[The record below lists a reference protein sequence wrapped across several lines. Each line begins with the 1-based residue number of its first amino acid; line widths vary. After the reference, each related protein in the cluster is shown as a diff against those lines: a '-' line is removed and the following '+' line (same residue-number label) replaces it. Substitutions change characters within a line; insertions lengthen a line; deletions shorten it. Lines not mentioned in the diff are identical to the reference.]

1 MNQGVASKIVAESLL
16 SLYPV
21 FVKNIDVSL
30 NLQMWSRFF
39 TYVVLAGF
47 FMDYDFVKSKLFS
60 KDGLLLAA
68 VTIVHIYTSYMGF
81 LKLPSGP
88 AYTMFYIYPVFILIF
103 SGFTFP
109 PYALLAAAGVWFLS
123 STSELDQFAYEGVF
137 MIMLAALTEAI
148 IYFIIKRIKT
158 TNNWDH
164 VFLSYFWGA
173 IGMTFYFL
181 STQEPFTP
189 ALTTSVG
196 INGIIGL
203 GGYVLRFFSMTHLD
217 VYWYALL
224 SNVGM
229 VMSYVY
235 GYAFNGEVVGLTQI
249 FGTSCIWLACALAR
263 R

>member
-1 MNQGVASKIVAESLL
+1 MSEGVVSKVLAESLL

-21 FVKNIDVSL
+21 FVKNIGVSL

-47 FMDYDFVKSKLFS
+47 FMDFEFVKKKLFS

-68 VTIVHIYTSYMGF
+68 VTLVHIYTSYVGF

-88 AYTMFYIYPVFILIF
+88 AYTMFYIYPVLILIL
-103 SGFTFP
+103 SGFSFP
-109 PYALLAAAGVWFLS
+109 PYALLAAAGVWFLA

-137 MIMLAALTEAI
+137 MIMLAALTEAL
-148 IYFIIKRIKT
+148 IYFIIKKIKT

-173 IGMTFYFL
+173 VAMTFYVL
-181 STQEPFTP
+181 KTQEPLTP
-189 ALTTSVG
+189 ALTASVG
-196 INGIIGL
+196 VNGVIGL
-203 GGYVLRFFSMTHLD
+203 GGYVLRFFSMSHLD

-235 GYAFNGEVVGLTQI
+235 GYAFNGEVVGFAQV
-249 FGTSCIWLACALAR
+249 FGTSCIGLACALAR